1 VVAAERASGD
11 VAGGRRLESLREWDW
26 SGTRYRLDMARN
38 AKADNG
44 HAISRLADSGEET
57 IRNLVALPLRML
69 AGTLGIFEA
78 VLRTAA
84 DTLREMDPL
93 DERIVGLEMRVDS
106 LEEQTTGRRESERS
120 TGAAKKR
127 TPTARAGAEPERSG
141 SPSPAPGS
149 DTAAGRDA
157 SPPGVPETPS

>member
-1 VVAAERASGD
+1 MDAGSNLCGERNGS
-11 VAGGRRLESLREWDW
+11 R
-26 SGTRYRLDMARN
+26 TRYRLDMAGK

-44 HAISRLADSGEET
+44 HAISRLADSGA

-84 DTLREMDPL
+84 DTLREVDPL

-106 LEEQTTGRRESERS
+106 LEEQTTGRRESARS

-127 TPTARAGAEPERSG
+127 TPTAGAAAESERSG
-141 SPSPAPGS
+141 SPRPALGS
-149 DTAAGRDA
+149 DTATRRGA